1 MAREALS
8 TAELAGMVRQI
19 LDSEEREAAEHGMVN
34 CPVCGDLGGMG
45 DLILCGNGADAELRF
60 EHLHVL
66 EVHAGRVGGKL
77 VLDYSRDMP
86 KKCREGYLTT
96 WQDRTIRVWF
106 SPDEGWSQPCPICGV
121 DDWTYPLA
129 ISLAVGET
137 CVNIPAQARHLME
150 GHGLTEYVGLQVW
163 NNPGDFEKLR
173 DFLSV
178 PN

>member
-19 LDSEEREAAEHGMVN
+19 LDSEEREAVERGMVN
-34 CPVCGDLGGMG
+34 CPVCGGLGGMG
-45 DLILCGNGADAELRF
+45 DLVLCRHRAEAELRF

-66 EVHAGRVGGKL
+66 EMHGGRVGGEL
-77 VLDYSRDMP
+77 VLDCNRDMP
-86 KKCREGYLTT
+86 KKHREGYHPI
-96 WQDRTIRVWF
+96 WQDRTIRIWF
-106 SPDEGWSQPCPICGV
+106 SPDEVRSQPCPICGV
-121 DDWTYPLA
+121 DDWNQTLV
-129 ISLAVGET
+129 ISLEVGET

-163 NNPGDFEKLR
+163 HNPGDFGKLR
-173 DFLSV
+173 DFLGI